1 MQSFFNFSAL
11 HFNFWDVLD
20 VVLVAFLIYQL
31 YNLIRG
37 TIAANIFIGLAIIFV
52 LGFLVKALH
61 MQLLTAILSKFVD
74 IGPIVLVI
82 VFQQE
87 VRRFLLLVGKSAS
100 LQRNKAWWQYFFG
113 KAEAERNN
121 YARIKPIIDA
131 CKVLKQTRT
140 GALIVFTKYYDEQF
154 FQNSC
159 EVIDGKISKRLLESI
174 FQKTSPL
181 HDGAVVISENK
192 IKSASCILPL
202 TDKTDLPP
210 QFGLRHRAGIGV
222 TESNEATAI
231 IVFLRLLFLMYIKTS
246 NHYKKSRVIPGFFY
260 NDTQSIASLRH
271 YYLASCISF
280 TASSTALT
288 EASSFNFCRP
298 GFIW

>member
-1 MQSFFNFSAL
+1 MQFFNFHL
-11 HFNFWDVLD
+11 FKPTLFDVVDVL
-20 VVLVAFLIYQL
+20 LVALLIYQL

-37 TIAANIFIGLAIIFV
+37 TIAANIFIGLALIYVIYFIV
-52 LGFLVKALH
+52 QKLQ
-61 MQLLTAILSKFVD
+61 MQLLTAILGKFVD
-74 IGPIVLVI
+74 VGIIAIII

-87 VRRFLLLVGKSAS
+87 IRRFLLLVGKNAS

-113 KAEAERNN
+113 KAEAEKNN

-131 CKVLKQTRT
+131 CKSLKQTRT
-140 GALIVFTKYYDEQF
+140 GALIVFAKYYDEQF
-154 FQNSC
+154 YQNSC
-159 EVIDGKISKRLLESI
+159 EVIDGKISKRLVESI

-231 IVFLRLLFLMYIKTS
+231 IVSEETGEISYAKQG
-246 NHYKKSRVIPGFFY
+246 RVKM
-260 NDTQSIASLRH
+260 N
-271 YYLASCISF
+271 ISF
-280 TASSTALT
+280 AEL
-288 EASSFNFCRP
+288 EKLLNKDF
-298 GFIW
+298 